1 MGCIALIAHAP
12 QAMTPRLRPSADT
25 GATPHGQ
32 WLMVKLSF
40 KRRRR
45 SGDSCAM
52 GHHRVVVMTRP
63 KREGGQPET
72 VWLDDDQ
79 QRAWRQLLSMI
90 MELPAALERDLQRTT
105 GLTTFEYLVLAN
117 LSEADDRTLRMSELA
132 AKANSSLSRLSHVV
146 RRLEDDGL
154 VLRGVCA
161 DDGRVSVVELTKAGM
176 RRVAAAA
183 PLHVAKVR
191 ELVVEP
197 LTKADLI
204 GLGKAAE
211 AITDRIAESG

>member
-1 MGCIALIAHAP
+1 
-12 QAMTPRLRPSADT
+12 
-25 GATPHGQ
+25 
-32 WLMVKLSF
+32 
-40 KRRRR
+40 
-45 SGDSCAM
+45 
-52 GHHRVVVMTRP
+52 MTRP
-63 KREGGQPET
+63 ERERRQPET

-90 MELPAALERDLQRTT
+90 MELPAALESDLQRTT

-117 LSEADDRTLRMSELA
+117 LSEADERTLRMSQLA
-132 AKANSSLSRLSHVV
+132 ASANSSLSRLSHVV
-146 RRLEDDGL
+146 RRLEASGS
-154 VLRGVCA
+154 VVKRVCA

-204 GLGKAAE
+204 KLGKAAE
-211 AITDRIAESG
+211 AITDRITESG

>member
-1 MGCIALIAHAP
+1 MAV
-12 QAMTPRLRPSADT
+12 T
-25 GATPHGQ
+25 
-32 WLMVKLSF
+32 
-40 KRRRR
+40 RRERE
-45 SGDSCAM
+45 
-52 GHHRVVVMTRP
+52 HR
-63 KREGGQPET
+63 QPES

-90 MELPAALERDLQRTT
+90 MELPAALESDLQRTT

-117 LSEADDRTLRMSELA
+117 LSEADERTLRMSELA
-132 AKANSSLSRLSHVV
+132 SSANSSLSRLSHVV
-146 RRLEDDGL
+146 RRLAENRL
-154 VLRGVCA
+154 VVKRVCA
-161 DDGRVSVVELTKAGM
+161 EDGRVSVVELTKAGL

-191 ELVVEP
+191 ELVVDP

-204 GLGKAAE
+204 RLGKAAQ

>member
-1 MGCIALIAHAP
+1 
-12 QAMTPRLRPSADT
+12 
-25 GATPHGQ
+25 
-32 WLMVKLSF
+32 
-40 KRRRR
+40 
-45 SGDSCAM
+45 
-52 GHHRVVVMTRP
+52 MTRP
-63 KREGGQPET
+63 KRERGKPET
-72 VWLDDDQ
+72 VWLTDDQ

-90 MELPAALERDLQRTT
+90 MELPAALESDLQRTT

-154 VLRGVCA
+154 VIKRACA
-161 DDGRVSVVELTKAGM
+161 DDGRVNVVTLTKAGM
-176 RRVAAAA
+176 KRVAGAA
-183 PLHVAKVR
+183 PSHVAKVR

-204 GLGKAAE
+204 ALGRAAQ

>member
-1 MGCIALIAHAP
+1 
-12 QAMTPRLRPSADT
+12 MTRLER
-25 GATPHGQ
+25 
-32 WLMVKLSF
+32 
-40 KRRRR
+40 KRRE
-45 SGDSCAM
+45 SD
-52 GHHRVVVMTRP
+52 
-63 KREGGQPET
+63 T

-90 MELPAALERDLQRTT
+90 MELPAALERDLQRAS

-117 LSEADDRTLRMSELA
+117 LSEAEERTLRMSELA
-132 AKANSSLSRLSHVV
+132 SIANSSLSRLSHVV
-146 RRLEDDGL
+146 RRLEGSGL
-154 VLRGVCA
+154 MVKRVCA
-161 DDGRVSVVELTKAGM
+161 DDARVSVVELTTAGW
-176 RRVAAAA
+176 RRVSAAA

-204 GLGKAAE
+204 RLGRAAQ

>member
-1 MGCIALIAHAP
+1 
-12 QAMTPRLRPSADT
+12 MTRPNRNRLRP
-25 GATPHGQ
+25 
-32 WLMVKLSF
+32 
-40 KRRRR
+40 
-45 SGDSCAM
+45 
-52 GHHRVVVMTRP
+52 
-63 KREGGQPET
+63 ET
-72 VWLDDDQ
+72 MWLDDDQ

-90 MELPAALERDLQRTT
+90 MELPAALESDLQRTT

-117 LSEADDRTLRMSELA
+117 LSEAENKTLRMSELA
-132 AKANSSLSRLSHVV
+132 ARANSSLSRLSHVV
-146 RRLEDDGL
+146 KRLADDGL
-154 VLRGVCA
+154 VIKGVCA

-176 RRVAAAA
+176 KRVAAAA

-197 LTKADLI
+197 LTKAELI

>member
-1 MGCIALIAHAP
+1 MG
-12 QAMTPRLRPSADT
+12 
-25 GATPHGQ
+25 
-32 WLMVKLSF
+32 K
-40 KRRRR
+40 
-45 SGDSCAM
+45 
-52 GHHRVVVMTRP
+52 HRVVAMTRP
-63 KREGGQPET
+63 KRERGQPET

-90 MELPAALERDLQRTT
+90 MELPAALESDLQRTT

-132 AKANSSLSRLSHVV
+132 SRANSSLSRLSHVV

-154 VLRGVCA
+154 VIKRVCA

-183 PLHVAKVR
+183 PWHVAKVR

-204 GLGKAAE
+204 KLGKAAE
-211 AITDRIAESG
+211 AITDRIAESD

>member
-1 MGCIALIAHAP
+1 MNV
-12 QAMTPRLRPSADT
+12 SN
-25 GATPHGQ
+25 
-32 WLMVKLSF
+32 
-40 KRRRR
+40 
-45 SGDSCAM
+45 
-52 GHHRVVVMTRP
+52 P
-63 KREGGQPET
+63 KRCGSTTISNVRGVSSIDDHGASGGPGK
-72 VWLDDDQ
+72 
-79 QRAWRQLLSMI
+79 
-90 MELPAALERDLQRTT
+90 DLQRTT

-146 RRLEDDGL
+146 RRLEDNGL
-154 VLRGVCA
+154 VLKGVCA

-176 RRVAAAA
+176 RRVADAA

-204 GLGKAAE
+204 RLGKAAE
-211 AITDRIAESG
+211 AISDRIAESG